1 MMKILHTSD
10 WHLGHTLYNYDRTE
24 EQQSMIDQ
32 MVDIA
37 GREKPDVFLLS
48 GDVYHTAQP
57 SASTQTLFSEAIM
70 RLHTAHPGMVIIAT
84 AGNHDSG
91 SRHEVFRKPW
101 QALGVYA
108 IGCLDHNHPETHI
121 IDIPG
126 KGKVIALP
134 YCHERNLPDGIF
146 QQLIDLATDHDTT
159 HLPVVMM
166 AHTTV
171 RGCDFTGHQDATDLS
186 VGGIDT
192 LNIEDLGTGYDYLAL
207 GHIHH
212 AQFIHTGRHNVRYS
226 GTPIAVGFD
235 EAYEHSVSLV
245 EIDRHGDKPRV
256 KTIAIDNPHPLVTLP
271 SKGFDSW
278 DKALQLL
285 KDFPDDIPA
294 YIRLN
299 VETDTFLPSNANMD
313 AQAAA
318 TGKRCRF
325 CVINAR
331 RKDRHTADEKVLTVE
346 EFQEEKPIDI
356 ARRYAEDK
364 GVDFD
369 DDMQELFNQALALT
383 QQDNPNL

>member
-1 MMKILHTSD
+1 M
-10 WHLGHTLYNYDRTE
+10 
-24 EQQSMIDQ
+24 
-32 MVDIA
+32 
-37 GREKPDVFLLS
+37 
-48 GDVYHTAQP
+48 
-57 SASTQTLFSEAIM
+57 
-70 RLHTAHPGMVIIAT
+70 
-84 AGNHDSG
+84 
-91 SRHEVFRKPW
+91 
-101 QALGVYA
+101 
-108 IGCLDHNHPETHI
+108 
-121 IDIPG
+121 
-126 KGKVIALP
+126 
-134 YCHERNLPDGIF
+134 
-146 QQLIDLATDHDTT
+146 
-159 HLPVVMM
+159 
-166 AHTTV
+166 
-171 RGCDFTGHQDATDLS
+171 
-186 VGGIDT
+186 
-192 LNIEDLGTGYDYLAL
+192 
-207 GHIHH
+207 
-212 AQFIHTGRHNVRYS
+212 RYS